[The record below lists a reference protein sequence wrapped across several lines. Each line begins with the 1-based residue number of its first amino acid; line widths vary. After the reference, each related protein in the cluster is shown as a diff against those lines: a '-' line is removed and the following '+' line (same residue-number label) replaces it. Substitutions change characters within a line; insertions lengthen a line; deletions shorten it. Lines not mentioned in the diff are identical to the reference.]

1 MKKKMRVL
9 VPKLVIDMIEQD
21 YIFFGI
27 TKEKLCNEIL
37 FRFSLK
43 SKFNYQEE
51 MIFEEK
57 EYLQFNLNKSNQRYY
72 SQLLK
77 EVDLINESEILRKIF
92 LSYAILT
99 PFLREIHLFREKI
112 LFLNL
117 AIKEHKLLK
126 IDSPNGIIEGKVNRI
141 FRCQK
146 TGYLKIETGKEE
158 FYVGEI
164 RIII

>member
-9 VPKLVIDMIEQD
+9 VPKLVIDVIEQD
-21 YIFFGI
+21 YIFFGV

-72 SQLLK
+72 FQLIK
-77 EVDLINESEILRKIF
+77 EGELINESAILREIF

-117 AIKEHKLLK
+117 AIKEHRFLK
-126 IDSPNGIIEGKVNRI
+126 IDSPNGIIEGRINKI
-141 FRCQK
+141 FRCK
-146 TGYLKIETGKEE
+146 NSGYLKIEVEKKE
-158 FYVGEI
+158 FYIGEI